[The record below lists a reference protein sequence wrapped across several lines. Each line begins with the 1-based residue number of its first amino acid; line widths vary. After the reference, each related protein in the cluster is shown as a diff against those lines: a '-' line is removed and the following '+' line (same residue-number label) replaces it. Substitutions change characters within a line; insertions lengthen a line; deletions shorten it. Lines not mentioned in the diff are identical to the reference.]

1 MRTVSKQSYKVVQSF
16 NCNCQGLLAMSSALR
31 ILHGAF
37 GRVALLGMD
46 ESLVPH
52 AHSECHVLL
61 KASGGDTF
69 FSVRNTQQPLTDQTA
84 VLINAWEP
92 HYYDHQK
99 GASDTVILALYIDP
113 NWLASH
119 KQTLSLSSRPDFFT
133 QPCIQ
138 LTPHLRAKADLLI
151 SEVLSFETIF
161 PDRLEDI
168 LFDLMISIIEGHSD
182 WHHLSRMSVYAE
194 GCFHDARIR
203 KAKKLILES
212 PQGDRDMEAIARECG
227 LSRAQ
232 FFALFKKTTG
242 MTPQMLA
249 NIGKMQLAFQWLS
262 ANRSCTLGNLSDS
275 LGFSSQ
281 GHFTRFFRRHI
292 GASPSQYHRTIDVY
306 GSEIL

>member
-1 MRTVSKQSYKVVQSF
+1 
-16 NCNCQGLLAMSSALR
+16 MSRALR
-31 ILHGAF
+31 IFHGAF

-69 FSVRNTQQPLTDQTA
+69 FSVRNRQQPLTDQTA
-84 VLINAWEP
+84 VLVNAWEP
-92 HYYDHQK
+92 HSYDHQH
-99 GASDTVILALYIDP
+99 GSDDTVILALYIDP
-113 NWLASH
+113 NWLAALKH
-119 KQTLSLSSRPDFFT
+119 TLSLSGRPDFFS

-138 LTPHLRAKADLLI
+138 LTPSIRTKADLLI
-151 SEVLSFETIF
+151 SDVLSFDIIQ
-161 PDRLEDI
+161 PQRLESM
-168 LFDLMISIIEGHSD
+168 LFDLMISIIERYSD
-182 WHHLSRMSVYAE
+182 WIHLSRLRVYSA
-194 GCFHDARIR
+194 GGFQDARIR
-203 KAKKLILES
+203 KAKELILNK
-212 PQGDRDMEAIARECG
+212 PQGDLDMEAIARECG

-232 FFALFKKTTG
+232 FFALFRKNTG

-262 ANRSCTLGNLSDS
+262 ENRSCTLGNLSDT
-275 LGFSSQ
+275 LGFSCQ

-306 GSEIL
+306 PTQGSDIYR

>member
-1 MRTVSKQSYKVVQSF
+1 
-16 NCNCQGLLAMSSALR
+16 MSSAHR
-31 ILHGAF
+31 IFHGAF

-69 FSVRNTQQPLTDQTA
+69 FSVRNRQQPLTDRTA

-92 HYYDHQK
+92 HSYDHQH
-99 GASDTVILALYIDP
+99 GANDTLILALYIDP
-113 NWLASH
+113 NWLAALKH
-119 KQTLSLSSRPDFFT
+119 TLALSGRPDFFA

-138 LTPHLRAKADLLI
+138 LTPGIRAKADLLI
-151 SEVLSFETIF
+151 SEVLSFGII
-161 PDRLEDI
+161 PHQRLEGL
-168 LFDLMISIIEGHSD
+168 LFDLMISLIEKHSD
-182 WHHLSRMSVYAE
+182 WRHLSQLRVSEA
-194 GCFHDARIR
+194 GRFHDGRIR
-203 KAKKLILES
+203 KARELILRQ
-212 PQGDRDMEAIARECG
+212 PQGELDMEAIARECG

-232 FFALFKKTTG
+232 FFALFKKNTG

-249 NIGKMQLAFQWLS
+249 NIGKMQIAFQWLS
-262 ANRSCTLGNLSDS
+262 ENRSCTLGNLSDN

-292 GASPSQYHRTIDVY
+292 GASPSQYHRTVDVY
-306 GSEIL
+306 PS